1 MAKASKA
8 PAVDPEIQT
17 RLSARAWE
25 LAEEAMTYG
34 RLTITDPDTQE
45 RKTMTLDEAV
55 MIRHVQWAANLSARK
70 RPRTSM
76 PSNAD
81 DVLLSE
87 SR

>member
-1 MAKASKA
+1 MATKR
-8 PAVDPEIQT
+8 PAVDSEIQT

-25 LAEEAMTYG
+25 LAEEAMTSG
-34 RLTITDPDTQE
+34 RLTLKDRDGATT
-45 RKTMTLDEAV
+45 KTIDLDETS
-55 MIRHVQWAANLSARK
+55 MLRHVQWAANLSARK
-70 RPRTSM
+70 RPRTAM